1 MRTVQ
6 IYLVIGGGDSLPAG
20 GFGVADGLG
29 PTGGIGAV
37 QLRDK
42 TSDDATYSKTA
53 RKIAQDCKARG
64 IPFLLNDRWHL
75 VDETGADGVHL
86 GQDDAP
92 IEQVRRALGPGATI
106 GLSTHDRA
114 EAAEAQER
122 GADYIGL
129 GPMFSTTT
137 KDLTLP
143 PGGPALFESVLGAT
157 DLPTFCIGGIH
168 ESNLPS
174 LIAAGVTQVAISSA
188 ILTAADPAA
197 AAERLAAMFP
207 TTSSGK

>member
-1 MRTVQ
+1 MRSVR
-6 IYLVIGGGDSLPAG
+6 IYLV
-20 GFGVADGLG
+20 
-29 PTGGIGAV
+29 TGGSDALPDSGFGAV

-42 TSDDATYSKTA
+42 ASDDASYARTA
-53 RKIAQDCKARG
+53 RKLAQACKARG

-92 IEQVRRALGPGATI
+92 IEQVRRALGPGAII
-106 GLSTHDRA
+106 GLSTHNRA
-114 EAAEAQER
+114 EAEEARER

-143 PGGPALFESVLGAT
+143 PGGPALFVSSAGAT
-157 DLPTFCIGGIH
+157 DLPIFCIGGIH
-168 ESNLPS
+168 AGNLPT
-174 LIAAGVTQVAISSA
+174 LIDAGVAQVAISSA
-188 ILTAADPAA
+188 ILGAANPTTAA
-197 AAERLAAMFP
+197 EQLSAMFP
-207 TTSSGK
+207 

>member
-6 IYLVIGGGDSLPAG
+6 IYLVIDGDNSLPAS
-20 GFGVADGLG
+20 GF
-29 PTGGIGAV
+29 GAV

-42 TSDDATYSKTA
+42 TRDDNNYAKIA

-64 IPFLLNDRWHL
+64 IPFLLNDRWQL

-92 IEQVRRALGPGATI
+92 IEQVRRALGPGAII
-106 GLSTHDRA
+106 GLSTHNRA
-114 EAAEAQER
+114 EAEEAQER

-143 PGGPALFESVLGAT
+143 PGGPALFENVAGAT
-157 DLPTFCIGGIH
+157 DLPIFCIGGIH
-168 ESNLPS
+168 EGNLPS
-174 LIAAGVTQVAISSA
+174 LIEVGVTQVAISSA
-188 ILTAADPAA
+188 ILTAPDPAA
-197 AAERLAAMFP
+197 AAARLAGMFS
-207 TTSSGK
+207 TTSLGK